1 MKSSGPPKIA
11 LVLSGGGARGAYEIG
26 VLRYVRERLKIPTRF
41 DIITGTSVGAING
54 AYIAA
59 TAERPRAQSRFLAR
73 VWSELTVEEVYRFG
87 WAQFRNLPNFLF
99 GKQLP
104 EINDGGHAG
113 GLVDW
118 GHLRQT
124 VEEKLPWSN
133 ISTNIAAGHL
143 EAFACTATELSTG
156 LCTTFVERDDR
167 GKKMDWNLAHR
178 HEVVVETKINASHA
192 LASAAIP
199 GLFPAVSVGGQLFV
213 DGMLHQN
220 TPLRPALRLG
230 ADRLLVVSLDHPE
243 TVEQLQELRRNEAKV
258 AFPNAFF
265 LLGKTFNALMIDRMQ
280 ADLHQVERIN
290 ALIRAGSECCG
301 PDFPERLSAQLGREK
316 AMREVKSVVIQPSV
330 NLSEIAWDVV
340 RRTGLKRHS
349 GLAARMIRR
358 SLEEVNRYEQG
369 SNDFASYTLF
379 DREYIMALIDLG
391 FRDAQRSHSELQAL
405 FAVAPTQE
413 Q

>member
-1 MKSSGPPKIA
+1 MTESNPSKIG

-26 VLRYVRERLKIPTRF
+26 VLRFVRERLGVPSRF

-59 TAERPRAQSRFLAR
+59 TAERPKAQSRFLAR

-87 WAQFRNLPNFLF
+87 WAQIRNLPNFLF

-104 EINDGGHAG
+104 EIIDGGHAG

-133 ISTNIAAGHL
+133 ISTNLAAGHL
-143 EAFACTATELSTG
+143 EAFACTATELATG
-156 LCTTFVERDDR
+156 ICTTFLERAPESQTR
-167 GKKMDWNLAHR
+167 LWTPSAK
-178 HEVVVETKINASHA
+178 HEVWVETKVNAAHA

-199 GLFPAVSVGGQLFV
+199 GLFPAVNVGGHLFV

-230 ADRLLVVSLDHPE
+230 ANRLLVISLDHAE
-243 TVEQLQELRRNEAKV
+243 NAEQLQQMRRDEAKV

-265 LLGKTFNALMIDRMQ
+265 LLGKTFNALMLDRMQ
-280 ADLHQVERIN
+280 TDLNQVERVN
-290 ALIRAGSECCG
+290 AMIRAGIKCYG
-301 PDFPERLSAQLGREK
+301 ADFSHRMAQELGRDRP
-316 AMREVKSVVIQPSV
+316 MREVQSVVIQPSV
-330 NLSEIAWDVV
+330 NLSEIAWEVV

-358 SLEEVNRYEQG
+358 SMEEVNRYEQG

-391 FRDAQRSHSELQAL
+391 FQDAQRAQSELEAL
-405 FAVAPTQE
+405 FSDP
-413 Q
+413 

>member
-1 MKSSGPPKIA
+1 MKEDLKSKIG

-26 VLRYVRERLKIPTRF
+26 VLRYVRERLGMPTRF

-59 TAERPRAQSRFLAR
+59 TVERPKAQSRFLAR
-73 VWSELTVEEVYRFG
+73 VWSDLTVDEVYRFG
-87 WAQFRNLPNFLF
+87 WSQIRKLPNFLF

-104 EINDGGHAG
+104 EIMEGDHAG

-118 GHLRQT
+118 GHLRET

-133 ISTNIAAGHL
+133 ISTNLAAGHL
-143 EAFACTATELSTG
+143 DAFACTATELATG
-156 LCTTFVERDDR
+156 LSTTFLDR
-167 GKKMDWNLAHR
+167 GPAAKGKIWNSSAR
-178 HEVVVETKINASHA
+178 HEVTVETKINASHA

-199 GLFPAVSVGGQLFV
+199 GLFPAVNVGGHLFV

-230 ADRLLVVSLDHPE
+230 ANRLLVVSLDHPDSAE
-243 TVEQLQELRRNEAKV
+243 ELRLKRRAEAKV

-265 LLGKTFNALMIDRMQ
+265 LLGKTFNALMLDRLH
-280 ADLHQVERIN
+280 ADLQQVDRVN
-290 ALIRAGSECCG
+290 AMLRAGVACYGEA
-301 PDFPERLSAQLGREK
+301 FPEKISQKLGRDRPI
-316 AMREVKSVVIQPSV
+316 REVKSVVIRPSV
-330 NLSEIAWDVV
+330 NLSEIAWEVV

-358 SLEEVNRYEQG
+358 SMEEVNRYEPG

-379 DREYIMALIDLG
+379 DREYISALIDLG
-391 FRDAQRSHSELQAL
+391 FRDAQKAHVELQAL
-405 FAVAPTQE
+405 FAPG
-413 Q
+413 